1 MSSYTPVAK
10 TSDIP
15 VGRGKAFT
23 VNGKRVAVFNDGEK
37 FYALNNTCA
46 HALGSLGRGRI
57 KNGLAICPVHGY
69 AYDVETGVCRT
80 DVRLQVKS
88 YDILVED
95 GEIQVKC

>member
-1 MSSYTPVAK
+1 MSSYAPVAK

-23 VNGKRVAVFNDGEK
+23 VNGKRIAVFNDGEN

-57 KNGLAICPVHGY
+57 KMGLQYVPFMATRMMPKPASAGQTCG
-69 AYDVETGVCRT
+69 C
-80 DVRLQVKS
+80 K
-88 YDILVED
+88 
-95 GEIQVKC
+95 